1 MIRRDILCG
10 MCVAVI
16 CSMAAAS
23 RGDEKSSTDAVR
35 KAGGAVRT
43 IAKNVKLKEVT
54 LHLTDKEVT
63 DAVLVHVAGIPDV
76 AWLNLRGTKITD
88 AGLANVGKM
97 KTVTRLHLELTGI
110 GDAGL
115 VYLKGLANLE
125 YLNLYGT
132 QVTDAGLEHLKGLK
146 NLEYLNLYGT
156 QVTDAGLEHL
166 QGLKK
171 LKKLY
176 LWQSK
181 ATPKGAEAL
190 AKAMPGL
197 KVNIGAKL
205 AAPAPAKPAAAL
217 PKKSL
222 GKGQFVRVR
231 LEGDNKILSLAEVE
245 VLQTGDGT
253 ALHRA
258 GKATQSSVAYE
269 GAPQR
274 AIDGNTNQAYDGNS
288 VTHTATEKNPWW
300 MVDLGGVKDIGR
312 INILNRGDGVG
323 ERLEGAIV
331 EVLDKDQKKVVYTT
345 KITGAK
351 TASKHAFE
359 GK

>member
-10 MCVAVI
+10 VCVVAI

-43 IAKNVKLKEVT
+43 IAKNVKLKEVV

-88 AGLANVGKM
+88 AGLVNVGKM

-115 VYLKGLANLE
+115 AHVKGLENLE

-132 QVTDAGLEHLKGLK
+132 QVTDAGLEHLK
-146 NLEYLNLYGT
+146 
-156 QVTDAGLEHL
+156 
-166 QGLKK
+166 GLKK

-245 VLQTGDGT
+245 VLQTGDGA

-312 INILNRGDGVG
+312 IHILNRGDAVG

>member
-1 MIRRDILCG
+1 MIRRSILCG
-10 MCVAVI
+10 VCVAVV
-16 CSMAAAS
+16 CLMSSLS
-23 RGDEKSSTDAVR
+23 RADEKTATAAVR

-43 IAKNVKLKEVT
+43 IAKNVKSKEVA
-54 LHLTDKEVT
+54 LHLTDKDIT

-76 AWLNLRGTKITD
+76 VWLNLRGTKITD
-88 AGLANVGKM
+88 AGLANVGKL
-97 KTVTRLHLELTGI
+97 TSLTRLHLELTGI

-115 VYLKGLANLE
+115 AHLKSLANLE

-146 NLEYLNLYGT
+146 
-156 QVTDAGLEHL
+156 
-166 QGLKK
+166 K

-190 AKAMPGL
+190 TKAIPGL

-205 AAPAPAKPAAAL
+205 AAPAAAKPAAAA

-231 LEGDNKILSLAEVE
+231 LVGDGKILSLAEVE
-245 VLQTGDGT
+245 VLQTGDG
-253 ALHRA
+253 AVLHKA
-258 GKATQSSVAYE
+258 GKATQSSVAE
-269 GAPQR
+269 GGAPLR
-274 AIDGNTNQAYDGNS
+274 AIDGNLNQAYAGKS
-288 VTHTATEKNPWW
+288 VTHTNTEKNPWW

-312 INILNRGDGVG
+312 IHILNRGDAAG

-331 EVLDKDQKKVVYTT
+331 EVLDKDKKKVVYTT
-345 KITGAK
+345 TITGAK
-351 TASKHAFE
+351 TGSKHVFE